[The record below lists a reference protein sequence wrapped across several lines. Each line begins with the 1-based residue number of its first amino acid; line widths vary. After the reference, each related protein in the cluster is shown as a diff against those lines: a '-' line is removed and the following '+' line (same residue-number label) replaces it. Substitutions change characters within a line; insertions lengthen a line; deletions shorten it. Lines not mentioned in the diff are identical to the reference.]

1 MTLSYWNLIV
11 ENIRIN
17 YDFLIASQPKTDCRF
32 WNNVDI
38 PLTDHV
44 KKIGENLAL
53 KFATFTSEPVS
64 FVLPLF
70 CV

>member
-17 YDFLIASQPKTDCRF
+17 YDFLIASQPKIDCRF

-38 PLTDHV
+38 PLIDHV

-53 KFATFTSEPVS
+53 KFATFICEPVS